1 MGATNIYKY
10 QRRWSL
16 FMSGVENLLVYY
28 SERHIWDRIEVLGN
42 LSTGKTAGAH
52 LTGALG
58 QGVILF
64 EKIGYMKHLVCFLFP
79 IV

>member
-1 MGATNIYKY
+1 
-10 QRRWSL
+10 
-16 FMSGVENLLVYY
+16 MSGVENLLVYWP
-28 SERHIWDRIEVLGN
+28 ERYIWDRGCSLGN
-42 LSTGKTAGAH
+42 LSTGEAAGAH
-52 LTGALG
+52 LNGALG